1 MKRLRT
7 ENVNM
12 FSVLEENKSLR
23 QQLEKT
29 TEKVSHDV
37 LVEVECI
44 EACRDTF
51 FVTTRI
57 LQDNRKLRKAIR
69 QLKQRCDDLQVL
81 PPQHSIIMRA
91 IFTFVLESAGAK

>member
-1 MKRLRT
+1 MTHYFSTCHPVMIFVLWRDRQADEQILQVKRLRT

-37 LVEVECI
+37 LVEVMRPLLLCYFMHQHELFRITANC
-44 EACRDTF
+44 ARP
-51 FVTTRI
+51 FV
-57 LQDNRKLRKAIR
+57 
-69 QLKQRCDDLQVL
+69 
-81 PPQHSIIMRA
+81 S
-91 IFTFVLESAGAK
+91 

>member
-1 MKRLRT
+1 MTHYFSTCHPVMIFVLYRDRQADEQILQVKRLRT

-37 LVEVECI
+37 LVEV
-44 EACRDTF
+44 
-51 FVTTRI
+51 
-57 LQDNRKLRKAIR
+57 
-69 QLKQRCDDLQVL
+69 
-81 PPQHSIIMRA
+81 MRPLLLCY
-91 IFTFVLESAGAK
+91 FMH

>member
-29 TEKVSHDV
+29 TEKDEENENLDGVQKEFQDTLNSFAETFTNNKEGVDEQTAEAAMNNMEKNMSHV
-37 LVEVECI
+37 FEKMESM
-44 EACRDTF
+44 F
-51 FVTTRI
+51 
-57 LQDNRKLRKAIR
+57 DNVQGEQKE
-69 QLKQRCDDLQVL
+69 
-81 PPQHSIIMRA
+81 
-91 IFTFVLESAGAK
+91 T

>member
-1 MKRLRT
+1 MIFVLWRDQQADEQILQVKRLRT

-37 LVEVECI
+37 LVEV
-44 EACRDTF
+44 
-51 FVTTRI
+51 
-57 LQDNRKLRKAIR
+57 
-69 QLKQRCDDLQVL
+69 
-81 PPQHSIIMRA
+81 MRPLLLCH
-91 IFTFVLESAGAK
+91 FMH

>member
-1 MKRLRT
+1 MLQVKRLRT

-44 EACRDTF
+44 NAC
-51 FVTTRI
+51 
-57 LQDNRKLRKAIR
+57 
-69 QLKQRCDDLQVL
+69 C
-81 PPQHSIIMRA
+81 
-91 IFTFVLESAGAK
+91 GALHASSFNF

>member
-12 FSVLEENKSLR
+12 FSVLEENKTLR

-37 LVEVECI
+37 LVEV
-44 EACRDTF
+44 F
-51 FVTTRI
+51 FTNIYCPNDHATI
-57 LQDNRKLRKAIR
+57 SLQDNRKLRKAIR
-69 QLKQRCDDLQVL
+69 QLKQRCDELQVTL
-81 PPQHSIIMRA
+81 SPNDHPNQ
-91 IFTFVLESAGAK
+91 FFLYN

>member
-37 LVEVECI
+37 LVEVECTNSC
-44 EACRDTF
+44 E
-51 FVTTRI
+51 
-57 LQDNRKLRKAIR
+57 
-69 QLKQRCDDLQVL
+69 
-81 PPQHSIIMRA
+81 
-91 IFTFVLESAGAK
+91 GAFHAS

>member
-1 MKRLRT
+1 MIFLPWRDRQADEQILQVKRLRT

-37 LVEVECI
+37 LVEV
-44 EACRDTF
+44 
-51 FVTTRI
+51 
-57 LQDNRKLRKAIR
+57 
-69 QLKQRCDDLQVL
+69 
-81 PPQHSIIMRA
+81 MRPLLLCH
-91 IFTFVLESAGAK
+91 FMH